1 MEVKPPS
8 VWRRVLCTMLSAV
21 FPQVCEVCGRT
32 LVRGESH
39 VCLGCLAALPR
50 TMTHRDPDSR
60 MLSRLSR
67 VAPVDRCAAWFYYDP
82 GGPFG
87 ALIRRAKYDGR
98 PSMAR
103 DLGAM
108 FARELLADSFFDGID
123 LLVPVPL
130 HWRRRMERGYNQS
143 REIARGVSDVTGI
156 PVSDA
161 LCALRAHG
169 SQTRLSGDRRQ
180 LNVRGVYA
188 LRPASGSTPATFFR
202 HFRSNSGDKS
212 GYNPFAGKHIL
223 LIDDIFTTGATAES
237 ALAAL
242 MASPAAS
249 SPSNTCAPNLPN
261 PDAPRAVSVLTLG
274 LTRDHVR

>member
-8 VWRRVLCTMLSAV
+8 VWRRVLRTILSAV

-39 VCLGCLAALPR
+39 VCLGCLASLPR

-98 PSMAR
+98 PRMAR
-103 DLGAM
+103 ELGAM
-108 FARELLADSFFDGID
+108 FARELIADSFFDGID

-180 LNVRGVYA
+180 LNVLGVYA
-188 LRPASGSTPATFFR
+188 LRPASVLSQFGKGSGVQ
-202 HFRSNSGDKS
+202 SGS
-212 GYNPFAGKHIL
+212 NPFAGKHIL

-237 ALAAL
+237 ALTAL
-242 MASPAAS
+242 MT
-249 SPSNTCAPNLPN
+249 SPS
-261 PDAPRAVSVLTLG
+261 APRAVSVLTLG

>member
-1 MEVKPPS
+1 
-8 VWRRVLCTMLSAV
+8 MLRTIFSAV

-60 MLSRLSR
+60 MLSRLAR

-108 FARELLADSFFDGID
+108 FARELIADTFFDGID

-188 LRPASGSTPATFFR
+188 LRPPST
-202 HFRSNSGDKS
+202 S
-212 GYNPFAGKHIL
+212 FAGKHIL

-237 ALAAL
+237 ALTAL
-242 MASPAAS
+242 MASPGAS
-249 SPSNTCAPNLPN
+249 SHSNPNAPILPN
-261 PDAPRAVSVLTLG
+261 PDAPRTVSVLTLG